1 MKKKIFTGV
10 VSVSLVIMLICV
22 GLVTEIL
29 YDYMGQKLDDELV
42 SEAVLVEE
50 GLETS
55 GTEYLEKL
63 EKNRDLSCRITLLSD
78 EGDVLY
84 DSSADSDKM
93 ENHMKRE
100 EVKEAVADG
109 EGFATRTS
117 YTLEKDMRYYARLT
131 ADNEIIRVSI
141 SHSSRMELL
150 LDTAGMMIL
159 VLLVL
164 VGLGVLISYR
174 VSRAIIQPINDIDL
188 DHPDIKESYDE
199 LSPLLHRISQQNQS
213 IREQMEKLRNSR
225 EEFNIITENMG
236 EGLIIIDKDAEILT
250 YNSGALRMLSDA
262 AVGQTSASPV
272 GIVEEGETDAT
283 GAGTASN
290 FAEAGGKVIEGSV
303 LKLNRSRPFRDAV
316 NKALAGEHNRTHF
329 GNDYFTCELIA
340 SPVKD
345 GKQITGAILIL
356 IDVTEVERA
365 EQMRREFTS
374 NVSHELKTPLTSIY
388 GVSDMLASGLVKPED
403 VKGFSMTIKQE
414 SSRLITLIDDIMKL
428 SQLDESG
435 TAPVQAEGFD
445 LWEVAQDACMRL
457 SKKAEENGITLQC
470 VGTSAP
476 MKGEA
481 YIADEIV
488 FNLCENAIKYNKEG
502 GSVNVLVRNEAGRCV
517 LAVKDTGIGIPKA
530 EQERVFERFYRVDK
544 SHSKKIGGTGLG
556 LSIVKHG
563 VAHLGGSLSLESEE
577 GVGTTITVAFNRA

>member
-29 YDYMGQKLDDELV
+29 YDYMGEKLDDELV

-50 GLETS
+50 GIAAG
-55 GTEYLEKL
+55 GTAFLDSL
-63 EKNRDLSCRITLLSD
+63 EKNLELSCRVTILSD
-78 EGDVLY
+78 DGDVQY
-84 DSSADSDKM
+84 DSSADTNKM

-109 EGFATRTS
+109 EGFATRSS

-131 ADNEIIRVSI
+131 ADNQIIRVSI
-141 SHSSRMELL
+141 SHSSRMRLL
-150 LDTAGMMIL
+150 LDTAGMMII

-164 VGLGVLISYR
+164 VGLGSLISYR
-174 VSRAIIQPINDIDL
+174 VSKAIMRPINEINL

-199 LSPLLHRISQQNQS
+199 LSPLLHKISQQNQS
-213 IREQMEKLRNSR
+213 IREQMEKLRKSR
-225 EEFNIITENMG
+225 EEFNIITENMA

-262 AVGQTSASPV
+262 AVGQTSTSPV
-272 GIVEEGETDAT
+272 GIVEEVE
-283 GAGTASN
+283 AGT
-290 FAEAGGKVIEGSV
+290 GGKVIEGSV

-316 NKALAGEHNRTHF
+316 AAALKGEHNRTHF
-329 GNDYFTCELIA
+329 GNEHFTCELIA

-356 IDVTEVERA
+356 IDVTENERT

-388 GVSDMLASGLVKPED
+388 GVSDMLASGIVKPED
-403 VKGFSMTIKQE
+403 VKGFSVTIKEE
-414 SSRLITLIDDIMKL
+414 SARLITLIDDIMRL

-435 TAPVQAEGFD
+435 TAPVQTEGFD

-457 SKKAEENGITLQC
+457 AKKAEENGVTLHC

-476 MKGEA
+476 MKGES

-502 GSVNVLVRNEAGRCV
+502 GSVSLLVRSEAGKCVLV
-517 LAVKDTGIGIPKA
+517 VKDTGIGIPKA

-563 VAHLGGSLSLESEE
+563 VSHLGGSLNLESEE
-577 GVGTTITVAFNRA
+577 GVGTTITVAFARA